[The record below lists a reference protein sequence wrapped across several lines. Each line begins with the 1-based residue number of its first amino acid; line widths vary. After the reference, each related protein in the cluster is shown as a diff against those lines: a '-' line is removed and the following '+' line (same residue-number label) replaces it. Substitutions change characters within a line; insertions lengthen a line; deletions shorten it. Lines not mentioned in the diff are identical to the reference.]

1 MSGVRQ
7 RGIATLEPMGPAV
20 TMAEANGLPGG
31 VSIGVRSRAETHHMH
46 HRRMK
51 DDMGLLSFLN
61 PFSRKSFVLSAAR
74 RLDGRSRALLAASFR
89 PLRDAEPGWITMQ
102 EAQKLF
108 SPVGDNDA
116 LGEMDKIGI
125 ANLAA
130 FASALGDAQFK
141 FAPASGR
148 LYLIRKC
155 THVRANGEP
164 ERRCL
169 VSLIPSTDADPRR
182 SPH

>member
-1 MSGVRQ
+1 MHQ
-7 RGIATLEPMGPAV
+7 RRI
-20 TMAEANGLPGG
+20 
-31 VSIGVRSRAETHHMH
+31 
-46 HRRMK
+46 K

-61 PFSRKSFVLSAAR
+61 PFSRKSFVLPAAR
-74 RLDGRSRALLAASFR
+74 RLDGGSRALLAASFR

-108 SPVGDNDA
+108 SPVDDDGA

-130 FASALGDAQFK
+130 FASALGDAQFR
-141 FAPASGR
+141 FAPAPGR
-148 LYLIRKC
+148 LYLMRKR
-155 THVRANGEP
+155 THVRADGEP

-169 VSLIPSTDADPRR
+169 VSLIPATDADPRR
-182 SPH
+182 GPH